1 MSKESKEMAKLL
13 EEFKRELRLELRTLK
28 ESVKYC
34 SDTCDGVNEIQKDM
48 KELKLDIKRLIE
60 KNHELEKENQY
71 LRERLDELEQRQRL
85 NNLEIKGLPADCDEL
100 EIVKEIGKKLGEQIV
115 DADIDICHKVDIPH
129 SKDKNIIVRFTRRSK
144 RNLVLAKARKMRLT
158 TDALG
163 FEGASKPV
171 FLNEHLTR
179 KNKQL
184 LGAAVAKKKSVAWKY
199 VWTSNGKVLARRGE
213 STPIL
218 RITTMADIE
227 CMKAQSPAAS
237 LSE

>member
-1 MSKESKEMAKLL
+1 MAKLL

-48 KELKLDIKRLIE
+48 KELRLDIKRLIE
-60 KNHELEKENQY
+60 RNNELEKENQY
-71 LRERLDELEQRQRL
+71 LRERLDELEQCQRL
-85 NNLEIKGLPADCDEL
+85 NNLEIKGLPADCDVL
-100 EIVKEIGKKLGEQIV
+100 EIVKEIGKKLAEQIV
-115 DADIDICHKVDIPH
+115 DADIDICHKVDIPR
-129 SKDKNIIVRFTRRSK
+129 SKDKNVIVLFTRRSK

-171 FLNEHLTR
+171 FLTRKNKRLTR

-199 VWTSNGKVLARRGE
+199 VWTSNGKVRSRRGE

-227 CMKAQSPAAS
+227 CMKAQSPAAA
-237 LSE
+237 LSK